1 MSTLR
6 KVSFLSRGLKVVGH
20 LFTPTRSLSCPDRKG
35 AAIIIGH
42 QGTGIKE
49 QASGL
54 YAETLAS
61 QGFVTLAFDAAY
73 QGESEGVPRGIEDP
87 HQRVEDF
94 KCAVSF
100 LSTLG
105 DDLVDTSRIGLVGI
119 CASAGYGVCA
129 AATDPRIKAIAGI
142 SPMCFGTLIRDG
154 MRSPTTG
161 QIDFEKLNKGLWE
174 AAQDR
179 LDEAADKPPAIHN
192 IADGFSHPREDF
204 KGYYSDPRWNHPR
217 CTNTMVTRSMELLVT
232 FDGFQYIEWVAPRP
246 ILLIAGNEA
255 MTFPYSE
262 KIIERAMEPKELFVI
277 KGKGH
282 VDLYQDVTE
291 SGPKLVDFMSKALC
305 V

>member
-20 LFTPTRSLSCPDRKG
+20 LFTPSLSLSCPGRKK

-42 QGTGIKE
+42 QGTDIKE
-49 QASGL
+49 QTSGL

-61 QGFVTLAFDAAY
+61 QGFVTLGFDAAY
-73 QGESEGVPRGIEDP
+73 QGETEGIPRGLKDP
-87 HQRVEDF
+87 PQRVEDF

-105 DDLVDTSRIGLVGI
+105 DDLVDPSRISLVGI
-119 CASAGYGVCA
+119 CASAGYGDCV
-129 AATDPRIKAIAGI
+129 AATDPRIKAIAGV
-142 SPMCFGTLIRDG
+142 SPICFGILIRDG
-154 MRSPTTG
+154 IRSPITG
-161 QIDFEKLNKGLWE
+161 QIVFKKVNKRLWE

-204 KGYYSDPRWNHPR
+204 KIYYSDPRWNHPR
-217 CTNTMVTRSMELLVT
+217 CTNTMVTRSMALLVT
-232 FDGFQYIEWVAPRP
+232 P
-246 ILLIAGNEA
+246 ILLIAGNEV
-255 MTFPYSE
+255 MTLPYSE
-262 KIIERAMEPKELFVI
+262 KILERAMEPKELFVI
-277 KGKGH
+277 AGKGH

-291 SGPKLVDFMSKALC
+291 SGPKLVDFMGKALC